1 MKAKTRKSV
10 KPVRKAA
17 PKVKA
22 APGAKRRKSDVASP
36 PTSAQAAP
44 EGQESVQEMHRRIE
58 SEAGGV

>member
-1 MKAKTRKSV
+1 MKAKSRKSV

-17 PKVKA
+17 PKAKA
-22 APGAKRRKSDVASP
+22 APGAKRRKSDVASQ
-36 PTSAQAAP
+36 PTPDQAAP